1 MQEPRHITL
10 SIEQFIKRS
19 WPLLAVGAVL
29 LFITSALLFWF
40 AVSGKGRT
48 ASGVVATSTEQ
59 VVVSTSTQ
67 DLIPRSLDG
76 VLVPVDQSRLQPY
89 AVMVEN
95 NPDAR
100 PLSGPAKANLV
111 YEVPVEGGLTRFMLV
126 FDATTTVDAIGP
138 VRSARP
144 YFVDFADSLNAVYAH
159 VGGSP
164 AALDQLKAMKSVR
177 GLNEFFNGKY
187 FWRSAKREAPHST
200 YTRTDLLHEAGIE
213 KKWSEGH
220 FRSWRY
226 TDDEPDSGTSTR
238 RGVLNGPN
246 FGSTGWQQAHWT
258 YQPKENTYQR
268 FEANVM
274 AKDQDGTAVQAK
286 NVVVLLTDGKV
297 LDPEGRLSI
306 RTTGKGK
313 AFLYHNGKRESIM
326 WYRTAGEHLRFET
339 VDGLEATLNRGT
351 TWIEVVI
358 DGTVFSAIEGQGK

>member
-1 MQEPRHITL
+1 MQEPRHITF

-29 LFITSALLFWF
+29 LFAASGALFGF
-40 AVSGKGRT
+40 AISGKGR
-48 ASGVVATSTEQ
+48 VVQGSAATSTGET
-59 VVVSTSTQ
+59 VASTSTQ
-67 DLIPRSLDG
+67 DLIPRTLDG

-111 YEVPVEGGLTRFMLV
+111 YEVPVEGGMTRFMLV
-126 FDATTTVDAIGP
+126 FDATTTVDTIGP

-144 YFVDFADSLNAVYAH
+144 YFVDLADSLNAVYAH

-164 AALDQLKAMKSVR
+164 AALDQLKAMRKMR
-177 GLNEFFNGKY
+177 DLNEFFNGKY
-187 FWRSAKREAPHST
+187 FWRSAKREAPHNT
-200 YTRTDLLHEAGIE
+200 YTRTDLLLEADAA
-213 KKWSEGH
+213 KRWTEGH

-226 TDDEPDSGTSTR
+226 KDDDPESGTSTY
-238 RGVLNGPN
+238 RGDLNGPN
-246 FGSTGWQQAHWT
+246 FEATGWQQAHWT
-258 YQPKENTYQR
+258 YRPAENVYQR

-274 AKDQDGTAVQAK
+274 AKDQDGTPVQAK
-286 NVVVLLTDGKV
+286 NIVVMLTDGKV
-297 LDPEGRLSI
+297 LDAEGRLSI

-313 AFLYHNGKRESIM
+313 ALLYHDGKRESIM

-339 VDGLEATLNRGT
+339 VDGLETLFNSGT
-351 TWIEVVI
+351 TWIEIVI
-358 DGTVFSAIEGQGK
+358 DGAIFRAIETQVQ